1 MKIREYFEHTDG
13 YGVLAT
19 AAPDG
24 RVDAALYA
32 KPYFIDDDTIAFI
45 MADRL
50 THRNLDENPYA
61 SYLFMEDE
69 RFLRGARLYL
79 TKKKQERNPELIDEL
94 RQLRHY
100 ISQDEI
106 YEEDTFLV
114 FFSIDKVLPL
124 IGSEHEGLGPIS

>member
-1 MKIREYFEHTDG
+1 MNIREYFEHTDG

-19 AAPDG
+19 ASLSG

-69 RFLRGARLYL
+69 QFLRGTRLYL

-114 FFSIDKVLPL
+114 FFTIDRVLPL